1 MSHKIEIVS
10 FYASFL
16 RFFPHIALRANEFMQ
31 VLAEQNSVFI
41 QFRIASQNSL
51 AVIVGLSVDAE
62 PDLARLD
69 VCIEQI
75 EDHVGLQ
82 NAVAMIRFEM
92 LSDLE
97 QINQTNLSFNTL

>member
-1 MSHKIEIVS
+1 MIIPSLHRYAATANEIVQ
-10 FYASFL
+10 
-16 RFFPHIALRANEFMQ
+16 FPREIGA
-31 VLAEQNSVFI
+31 VLVQRRVAAEDSAQ
-41 QFRIASQNSL
+41 RE
-51 AVIVGLSVDAE
+51 VGFAVDAE

-69 VCIEQI
+69 VRIEQI

-82 NAVAMIRFEM
+82 NAVATIRFEM